1 MSKIMIIPTFTFN
14 ADANGWLSEPI
25 DIEGPVIARIELPI
39 VAPVV
44 TLKQEEDGGWAN
56 YGQSPKDARCY
67 EIEINPKERMSIMLA
82 TPVNVLK
89 CYLI

>member
-1 MSKIMIIPTFTFN
+1 MKNPTFTF
-14 ADANGWLSEPI
+14 DEGANGYLSEPI
-25 DIEGPVIARIELPI
+25 QIEDPVTARIELAS

-67 EIEINPKERMSIMLA
+67 EITINPKEPMSIRLA
-82 TPVNVLK
+82 TPVEVVK
-89 CYLI
+89 CYII